1 MSEEPPVAS
10 FLDESPMYTTDLG
23 AAYDGDSSK
32 LLEKLPSNSIDLIV
46 TSPPFALQHQKEY
59 GNESLDEYNDW
70 FMDKF
75 ADQARRVLQPHGSFV
90 IEIGGAFKRGMPER
104 STYQFELLTR
114 LTDASDSAFDN
125 SDDSFHLSQD
135 FYWYNPAKL
144 PNPIEWVNVRK
155 FRVTDAVTHIWWL
168 AKEVN
173 KEPALTS
180 DLEQKLE
187 LIEDVMEVD
196 IPTEDKYRV
205 SQAILEGTIRN
216 DDENDYYTDELQAF
230 IHENL
235 LTISEQIHDVV
246 KKSNKAPSVFKRRVL
261 DAVEEGGPIPYPEP
275 FPEANNQRVLQE
287 YSESHKELIE
297 TGEYNAGDRPSGW
310 TIGEDSFANENEGA
324 IPKNWIEASNTASLT
339 KYQTLCREFDWAKK
353 HPARFA
359 REIPEFF
366 INFLTPNPPYDGWER
381 GSLDRPIILD
391 IFAGSNLTGAVAEKE
406 GRYWIAFEKDP
417 EYLATSELRFL
428 DSQEARRK
436 FDDLDDESLDK
447 FVKNEQ

>member
-1 MSEEPPVAS
+1 MSDEPPVVS
-10 FLDESPMYTTDLG
+10 FLDESPMYTTGLG
-23 AAYDGDSSK
+23 AAYDGDSSE
-32 LLEKLPSNSIDLIV
+32 LLGELPPNSIDLIV

-59 GNESLDEYNDW
+59 GNESLDEYNEW
-70 FMDKF
+70 FMENF

-90 IEIGGAFKRGMPER
+90 VEIGGAFKRGMPER

-114 LTDASDSAFDN
+114 LTDASDDAFDE

-135 FYWYNPAKL
+135 FYWSNPAKL

-173 KEPALTS
+173 KEPALTT

-187 LIEDVMEVD
+187 LIEHVVD
-196 IPTEDKYRV
+196 TDISAEDKYRV
-205 SQAILEGTIRN
+205 SQAILEGTIR
-216 DDENDYYTDELQAF
+216 DDEENDYYTDPLQAF

-235 LTISEQIHDVV
+235 SGISEQIQDVV
-246 KKSNKAPSVFKRRVL
+246 ERSNKAPSVFKRRVL
-261 DAVEEGGPIPYPEP
+261 DAVEEGKCIPYPKP
-275 FPEANNQRVLQE
+275 KPEANNQRVLQE
-287 YSESHKELIE
+287 YSESHKELIK

-339 KYQTLCREFDWAKK
+339 KYQKLCREFEWAKK

-366 INFLTPNPPYDGWER
+366 IKFLTPNPPYDGWER
-381 GSLDRPIILD
+381 GSLDRPIVLD
-391 IFAGSNLTGAVAEKE
+391 IFAGSNLTGAVAEEE
-406 GRYWIAFEKDP
+406 GRYWLAFEKDP

-428 DSQEARRK
+428 ESQEARRK
-436 FDDLDDESLDK
+436 FGDLDNHPLEK
-447 FVKNEQ
+447 FAENE